1 MDEKERIKALTPN
14 QSFIVEAPAGSGK
27 TELLTLRYL
36 TLLNYVHK
44 DPEEVVAVTFTRKAA
59 SEMKHRVIQAL
70 KQASSCDFSNLSEYS
85 EKDKTRIEIAK
96 RVLVKDQENSW
107 YLLENPSRLRILTID
122 ALCTMLA
129 YRTPI
134 LSHFGGK
141 PEIHDSPEVLYKKAI
156 ESFIRE
162 TTRESEWYPGF
173 EKLLLYFDNMN
184 RVCDWFI
191 QLLANRDQWLPYLF
205 AQSQQ
210 QDLLSYF
217 KKGINTIKQHV
228 IEKIATDIMPYEQ
241 ALVETLNYL
250 HSQYVE
256 NGETHVFCE
265 YSDLTY
271 LPTEI
276 ESTDLWLALCDLL
289 LVKDG
294 GWRKVVNKNQGFYSA
309 SSAKSKQ
316 DKEIRKAKKSEF
328 EALLK
333 IMSENMMLNQSL
345 NEFLTLPDS
354 NVPKEELD
362 ILIALQQVLP
372 VLVGFLRISFKETG
386 KVDFVEM
393 SLGALH
399 ALRDETGPTEVAQ
412 ALDYTIS
419 HILVDEFQDTSALQ
433 FQLLEQLICEWTPTD
448 SIPKVDECS
457 VRRQESEAPG
467 VHALCMTGVSERS
480 QQHRAFI
487 YEGYKT
493 VFLVGD
499 PQQSIY
505 RFRGAEVGVFL
516 HAQQYGIA
524 NIILESISLKRN
536 FRSQPMLVDWV
547 SDKLK
552 DIFPKE
558 DNLATG
564 AVTHKKAYSAISS
577 DEQASISVKCFSKLR
592 DESLYIVEQIKILQK
607 QQPQNSLAVLVRAK
621 KHLVSIIALLK
632 ANNIPF
638 YAKEI
643 SQLIVRPHVI
653 DLISLAKGLFNW
665 NDRIAWLSVL
675 RAPWLGLQ
683 LIDIYKIIQES
694 DTHSLW
700 EIIKSIE
707 SVRAKE
713 IGLSTDTI
721 ERLQPFVT
729 IIDYWLHHKQ
739 RRGIAAWLKGLWNA
753 LGCATCYPN
762 DVSQD
767 IDQVFILLEK
777 FVEQEYEVDFN
788 AFEEKLTS
796 VYADQS
802 HTLTEGASI
811 QEQNTQ
817 IQLMTIHQAK
827 GLEFDTVILPG
838 LQMLTNKADSTL
850 LQWHEG
856 WYGQNKVFLM
866 GAKTLNKTEQ
876 QKSIFYYLSKV
887 VGQKNRYEL
896 IRLLYVAL
904 TRAKSK
910 LFLCF
915 SLEKNEAND
924 YIEPKAGSFLE
935 LLWDYINISDD
946 TENKIHEDC
955 KISNVNTPVP
965 FVYRAKQPIDLHRI
979 PMLSYNEDELDLNRP
994 EREYH
999 HQRIAGIIFHRII
1012 AYYCQNQQ
1020 FLSAEEALPML
1031 IRSVPFLLRP
1041 YGLAAE
1047 IFENARHAI
1056 HHALKNIF
1064 SDEKGLWI
1072 IDKNHQNRLAEK
1084 AFSSVVSLKKEK
1096 NIAHIIVD
1104 CAFIDENNQAWV
1116 VDFKLTHSQEMQ
1128 QFDITTEAEKYKQQ
1142 LLSYKK
1148 VLEHYWKQPVR
1159 VGLYFPALP
1168 FWYEYSLHT

>member
-70 KQASSCDFSNLSEYS
+70 KLAVLCDLGNLSEYS

-96 RVLVKDQENSW
+96 RVLIKDQENSW

-156 ESFIRE
+156 DSFIRE
-162 TTRESEWYPGF
+162 TTQESEWYAGF
-173 EKLLLYFDNMN
+173 EKLLLYFDNMS

-191 QLLANRDQWLPYLF
+191 QLLTNRDQWLPYLF
-205 AQSQQ
+205 EQSQQ
-210 QDLLSYF
+210 QDLRHYF

-241 ALVETLNYL
+241 VLVETLNYL

-265 YSDLTY
+265 YSDLTC
-271 LPTEI
+271 LPAEI
-276 ESTDLWLALCDLL
+276 ECINLWLALCDLL

-333 IMSENMMLNQSL
+333 TMSENMILNQSL
-345 NEFLTLPDS
+345 NELLALPDS
-354 NVPKEELD
+354 NVSKEELD
-362 ILIALQQVLP
+362 ILIALRQVLP
-372 VLVGFLRISFKETG
+372 VLVGFLKISFKETG

-433 FQLLEQLICEWTPTD
+433 FQILEQLICEWTPED
-448 SIPKVDECS
+448 
-457 VRRQESEAPG
+457 G
-467 VHALCMTGVSERS
+467 
-480 QQHRAFI
+480 
-487 YEGYKT
+487 KT

-524 NIILESISLKRN
+524 NITLESISLKRN

-552 DIFPKE
+552 CVFPKE

-621 KHLVSIIALLK
+621 KYLVNIIALLK

-653 DLISLAKGLFNW
+653 DLVSLAKALFNW
-665 NDRIAWLSVL
+665 NDRIAWLAVL

-683 LIDIYKIIQES
+683 LIDIYKIIHES
-694 DTHSLW
+694 DRHSLW
-700 EIIKSIE
+700 EIVKSME
-707 SVRAKE
+707 STRAKE
-713 IGLSTDTI
+713 IGLSIDAI
-721 ERLQPFVT
+721 ARLHPFVT
-729 IIDYWLHHKQ
+729 IINYWLHHKQ

-753 LGCATCYPN
+753 LGSAACYPN
-762 DVSQD
+762 EVSED

-777 FVEQEYEVDFN
+777 FVEQEYEVNFD

-811 QEQNTQ
+811 KDQNTQ

-838 LQMLTNKADSTL
+838 LQMLTNKVDSSL

-856 WYGQNKVFLM
+856 WYGNNKVFLM

-876 QKSIFYYLSKV
+876 QKSIFCYLSKI

-915 SLEKNEAND
+915 NLEKNEAGD
-924 YIEPKAGSFLE
+924 YIKPRVGSFLE
-935 LLWDYINISDD
+935 LLWDYINISDGA
-946 TENKIHEDC
+946 ENKVYQDC
-955 KISNVNTPVP
+955 VINNASIPVP

-979 PMLSYNEDELDLNRP
+979 SMLSYKEDVLDLNRP
-994 EREYH
+994 KREHH
-999 HQRIAGIIFHRII
+999 HQRIAGIIFHRLI

-1020 FLSAEEALPML
+1020 SLSVAEALPML

-1047 IFENARHAI
+1047 VFENARHAI

-1064 SDEKGLWI
+1064 LDAKGLWI
-1072 IDKNHQNRLAEK
+1072 IDKNHKNRLAEK
-1084 AFSSVVSLKKEK
+1084 AFSSVFSLKKEK

-1104 CAFIDENNQAWV
+1104 CAFVDENNQAWV
-1116 VDFKLTHSQEMQ
+1116 VDFKLTHSQEIR
-1128 QFDITTEAEKYKQQ
+1128 QFDIGIEAEKYKQQ
-1142 LLSYKK
+1142 LLTYKR
-1148 VLEHYWKQPVR
+1148 VLENYWKQPVR

-1168 FWYEYSLHT
+1168 FWYEYNLRS

>member
-1 MDEKERIKALTPN
+1 MDEKERIEALTPN

-70 KQASSCDFSNLSEYS
+70 KQAALCGSSNLSECS

-96 RVLVKDQENSW
+96 RVLLKDQENSW

-141 PEIHDSPEVLYKKAI
+141 PEIHDSPTVLYKKAV

-162 TTRESEWYPGF
+162 TTQESEWYSGF

-191 QLLANRDQWLPYLF
+191 QLLTNRDQWLPYLF
-205 AQSQQ
+205 EQSQQ
-210 QDLLSYF
+210 QDLFHYF
-217 KKGINTIKQHV
+217 KKGINNIKQHV

-250 HSQYVE
+250 HSQYIE
-256 NGETHVFCE
+256 NGEAHVFCE
-265 YSDLTY
+265 YSDLRY
-271 LPTEI
+271 LPTDI

-294 GWRKVVNKNQGFYSA
+294 GWRKVVNKNQGFHSA

-316 DKEIRKAKKSEF
+316 DKEIRKTRKSEF

-333 IMSENMMLNQSL
+333 VMSENSILNQSL
-345 NEFLTLPDS
+345 NELLILPDS
-354 NVPKEELD
+354 NVPEEELG

-372 VLVGFLRISFKETG
+372 VLVGFLKISFQETG

-433 FQLLEQLICEWTPTD
+433 FQLLEQLICEWTPTG
-448 SIPKVDECS
+448 S
-457 VRRQESEAPG
+457 
-467 VHALCMTGVSERS
+467 
-480 QQHRAFI
+480 
-487 YEGYKT
+487 EGYKT

-524 NIILESISLKRN
+524 NITLKSISLKRN
-536 FRSQPMLVDWV
+536 FRSQPMLVNWV

-552 DIFPKE
+552 YIFPE
-558 DNLATG
+558 ADNLATG
-564 AVTHKKAYSAISS
+564 AVTHKQAYSAVNSN
-577 DEQASISVKCFSKLR
+577 EQASISVKCFSKLR
-592 DESLYIVEQIKILQK
+592 DESLYVVEQIQALQK

-621 KHLVSIIALLK
+621 KHLVNIITLLK
-632 ANNIPF
+632 ANNIAF

-643 SQLIVRPHVI
+643 SQLVVRPHVI
-653 DLISLAKGLFNW
+653 DLVSLAKALFNW

-694 DTHSLW
+694 DKHSIW
-700 EIIKSIE
+700 EIVKSME
-707 SVRAKE
+707 SARAKE
-713 IGLSTDTI
+713 IGLSMDAM

-739 RRGIAAWLKGLWNA
+739 RRGVAAWLKGLWNA
-753 LGCATCYPN
+753 LGSAACYPQ

-777 FVEQEYEVDFN
+777 FIEQEYDVDFD

-811 QEQNTQ
+811 KEQNTQ
-817 IQLMTIHQAK
+817 VQLMTIHQAK
-827 GLEFDTVILPG
+827 GLEFDTVILPS

-866 GAKTLNKTEQ
+866 GAKTLSKTKP
-876 QKSIFYYLSKV
+876 QKNIFYYLSKV
-887 VGQKNRYEL
+887 VSQKNRYEL

-915 SLEKNEAND
+915 SLEKNEAGD
-924 YIEPKAGSFLE
+924 YIKPKAGSFLE

-946 TENKIHEDC
+946 VENKMHEDGE
-955 KISNVNTPVP
+955 IHNANIPVP

-979 PMLSYNEDELDLNRP
+979 SMLSYNEDAQDLNRP
-994 EREYH
+994 VREHH
-999 HQRIAGIIFHRII
+999 HQRIAGIIFHRLI

-1020 FLSAEEALPML
+1020 YLSLQEALPKL
-1031 IRSVPFLLRP
+1031 IRSIPFLLRP
-1041 YGLAAE
+1041 YGLATG
-1047 IFENARHAI
+1047 IFESTCHAI

-1072 IDKNHQNRLAEK
+1072 IDKDHQNRLAEK
-1084 AFSSVVSLKKEK
+1084 AFSSIVSLKKEK

-1128 QFDITTEAEKYKQQ
+1128 QFDIGVEAEKYKQQ
-1142 LLSYKK
+1142 LLTYKR
-1148 VLEHYWKQPVR
+1148 VLENYWKRPVR